1 MRLPRTTIPLVLFAA
16 LFLLSSSASAQQLEL
31 LKKIPVELLPFTGG
45 AWPDEKGMVAHNRD
59 GFHSPELQRGAM
71 QLMLRSIAAENR
83 KGIDAGWRAIDATFE
98 HQTEIG
104 NFARDG
110 GPVGGPS
117 AVAFWLCELD
127 QAILVLRESKFA
139 AEYKDRI
146 NALVPKIHK
155 AARWL
160 AQEKY
165 RTRLLREDAKTPN
178 RLLFDALGYSLSG
191 RLTGDDELQKIGRE
205 FVEAAMKQY
214 RDSDGVFL
222 EKGGHDSSYQAVA
235 ALKLQVWITYF
246 SKREG
251 EAPAELKELP
261 SQPAAPSARQ
271 EPRPPETT
279 QRYLETAAEKAV
291 KWEIGRVKPDGEV
304 DVAGN
309 TRTGLNQEVWQGNYK
324 DVNLSEVTFCL
335 LYHYARTGNEES
347 LAAAKRIVAFRK
359 KTK

>member
-1 MRLPRTTIPLVLFAA
+1 MTMRLPQCTIPLAVLAVLIVA
-16 LFLLSSSASAQQLEL
+16 SQSASAQQLEL

-45 AWPDEKGMVAHNRD
+45 AWPDENGMVAHNHD

-83 KGIDAGWRAIDATFE
+83 KGIDAGWRAIDATFD

-127 QAILVLRESKFA
+127 QAVLVLRESKFA

-146 NALVPKIHK
+146 DALVPKIHK

-165 RTRLLREDAKTPN
+165 RTRLLREDAETPN
-178 RLLFDALGYSLSG
+178 RLLFDALAYSLSG
-191 RLTGDDELQKIGRE
+191 LLTNDQDLQKVGHE
-205 FVEAAMKQY
+205 FVEAAMKLY

-235 ALKLQVWITYF
+235 ALKLQVWLTYF
-246 SKREG
+246 PDEK
-251 EAPAELKELP
+251 LK
-261 SQPAAPSARQ
+261 S
-271 EPRPPETT
+271 
-279 QRYLETAAEKAV
+279 AAEKAV
-291 KWEIGRVKPDGEV
+291 KWEIGRVGPDGQV

-309 TRTGLNQEVWQGNYK
+309 TRTGLNQEMWQGNYK

-347 LAAAKRIVAFRK
+347 LAAAKRIVEYRK
-359 KTK
+359 KNKQGERTPNGN

>member
-1 MRLPRTTIPLVLFAA
+1 
-16 LFLLSSSASAQQLEL
+16 
-31 LKKIPVELLPFTGG
+31 
-45 AWPDEKGMVAHNRD
+45 
-59 GFHSPELQRGAM
+59 LQRGAM

-83 KGIDAGWRAIDATFE
+83 RGIDSGWRAIDATFE

-146 NALVPKIHK
+146 DALVPKIHK
-155 AARWL
+155 AAVWL
-160 AQEKY
+160 AQERY
-165 RTRLLREDAKTPN
+165 RTRLLREDAETPN
-178 RLLFDALGYSLSG
+178 RLLFDALAYSLSG
-191 RLTGDDELQKIGRE
+191 LLANDEDLQTLGRE
-205 FVEAAMKQY
+205 FVEAAMKLY

-235 ALKLQVWITYF
+235 ALKLQVWLTYF
-246 SKREG
+246 PDKKLE
-251 EAPAELKELP
+251 
-261 SQPAAPSARQ
+261 SAVENSVR
-271 EPRPPETT
+271 
-279 QRYLETAAEKAV
+279 
-291 KWEIGRVKPDGEV
+291 WEIGRVGSDGEV

-309 TRTGLNQEVWQGNYK
+309 TRTGLNQEMWQGNYK

-335 LYHYARTGNEES
+335 LYDYARTGNEES
-347 LAAAKRIVAFRK
+347 LRAAKRIVEYRK
-359 KTK
+359 KNASSNSPKSPNEVP